1 MKGTNPYFKC
11 LRGRAVRIAL
21 AWAALLAGYP
31 VCAGNPAE
39 RAEASLETAR
49 ALVITGNFDDA
60 ALAYSR
66 LVATDSTDAVKNAE
80 FAYVLALEG
89 LYDAALIR
97 LERIRL
103 TNTDPATDY
112 FTHEVITMMGYD
124 GLADALVQGSP
135 PGWILQKGPGYLE
148 KYRRTIV
155 EENASPANLNEQFK
169 QANRLTARNAVYR
182 SLVTFENL
190 IRQAPEEYLLYA
202 GYSIALE
209 RAGKPE
215 LAAGALDKALVL
227 LKQQPGQES
236 NIAILEKRQTA
247 LRQIAGPGTVQ
258 PKGNPPITGAG
269 ETFSPRMMAYAGGF
283 ASSQYISVNG
293 RVGSFFSKS
302 SYATFDFGMT
312 SMNGSAL
319 TNLGFTVF
327 DRQKIMVLGVGMTG
341 SFGEGSS
348 LFYGKVSM
356 GPSFMNKKGTAS
368 IDIFL
373 DGKIPLKK
381 GVSTQMGLSVGRSI
395 YFGKRK

>member
-1 MKGTNPYFKC
+1 MNGTNPYLKN
-11 LRGRAVRIAL
+11 LRGCAVRIAL
-21 AWAALLAGYP
+21 AVAALLSGGP
-31 VCAGNPAE
+31 VSGGNPAE
-39 RAEASLETAR
+39 RAVASLETAR

-60 ALAYSR
+60 ALAYAR
-66 LVATDSTDAVKNAE
+66 LVATDSTDAVINAE

-97 LERIRL
+97 LDRIRL
-103 TNTDPATDY
+103 THTDPEADY
-112 FTHEVITMMGYD
+112 FAHEVITLMGYD
-124 GLADALVQGSP
+124 RLADEVVQGTSP
-135 PGWILQKGPGYLE
+135 AWILQKGPEFRE
-148 KYRRTIV
+148 KFRRAAADAVNTP
-155 EENASPANLNEQFK
+155 EMLNERFR
-169 QANRLTARNAVYR
+169 QANRLTARNAVLR
-182 SLVTFENL
+182 SLVSFEDL

-209 RAGKPE
+209 KAGKPG
-215 LAAGALDKALVL
+215 LAAGALERGLVL
-227 LKQQPGQES
+227 LKQQPGQE
-236 NIAILEKRQTA
+236 NNVAILEKRLATLKQSGTA
-247 LRQIAGPGTVQ
+247 GMKSPI
-258 PKGNPPITGAG
+258 GNPGAAASG

-293 RVGSFFSKS
+293 RVGSFFSRT

-312 SMNGSAL
+312 SVSGSAL

-368 IDIFL
+368 FDIFL

-381 GVSTQMGLSVGRSI
+381 GVSTQMGLSIGRSI